1 VGPYDS
7 WQAVV
12 LVSATAALV
21 GAGLGAAAALVF
33 AERRVG
39 DVEDAVDR
47 IERRVSFLERLDDR
61 VKRLESGGQLRPAE
75 G

>member
-12 LVSATAALV
+12 IISGTGALV
-21 GAGLGAAAALVF
+21 GAGLGAAAALVY

-39 DVEDAVDR
+39 EVEDAVDR

-61 VKRLESGGQLRPAE
+61 VKRLEAGRLRA
-75 G
+75 GDA

>member
-12 LVSATAALV
+12 LIGATGALV

-39 DVEDAVDR
+39 EVEDAVDR
-47 IERRVSFLERLDDR
+47 IERRVSFLERLDER
-61 VKRLESGGQLRPAE
+61 VRRLEAGRQLRSAE
-75 G
+75 S